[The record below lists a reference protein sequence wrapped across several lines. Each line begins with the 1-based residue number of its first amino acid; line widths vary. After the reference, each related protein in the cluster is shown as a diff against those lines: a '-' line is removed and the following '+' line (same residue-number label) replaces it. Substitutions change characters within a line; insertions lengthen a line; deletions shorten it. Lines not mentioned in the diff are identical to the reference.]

1 MWGKGVPSLTI
12 VLKICEVDGR
22 CLSTVLHSRT
32 TKGRRALGGHELR
45 GRVAKGLASML
56 WDTCKT
62 VACLF
67 GPSPLCIHFQ
77 IPINGCRFSRSRST
91 FPSLSSFTAG
101 RRLSA
106 SIVALYKIVA
116 CTTCIIFL
124 TRHAVSLARCEVFW
138 FFSRR
143 IILRSGR
150 FVWWPLLWDG
160 RAPSNLTN
168 SELNASIGPFL
179 M

>member
-1 MWGKGVPSLTI
+1 
-12 VLKICEVDGR
+12 
-22 CLSTVLHSRT
+22 
-32 TKGRRALGGHELR
+32 
-45 GRVAKGLASML
+45 ML

-62 VACLF
+62 VSCLF
-67 GPSPLCIHFQ
+67 GPLCIHFQ
-77 IPINGCRFSRSRST
+77 IPINGCLFSRSRST

-150 FVWWPLLWDG
+150 FVWWLVCFFSVILPQRLCWERQRTHPISFFGRTPGNAWD
-160 RAPSNLTN
+160 RTLIITRRESALCPSSL
-168 SELNASIGPFL
+168 
-179 M
+179 